1 MKLICLIVAL
11 LLTTACDARE
21 ESKRNKIMDEIEAN
35 LKLPNDSLPLE
46 KYARYY
52 AEDKGRIFGAYT
64 AAIDTRPSDFGCDEV
79 KPDGTSKPV
88 NCRAISD
95 LTPGQRRW
103 VSFSDWPFV
112 SAEHCR
118 AIQVVYNL
126 KARAIEYLECAVP
139 TH

>member
-1 MKLICLIVAL
+1 MKLICLIAAL
-11 LLTTACDARE
+11 LPITACSARD
-21 ESKRNKIMDEIEAN
+21 ESQHNKIMDEIEAN
-35 LKLPNDSLPLE
+35 LKLPNGSLPLK

-64 AAIDTRPSDFGCDEV
+64 TAIESRPAGFGCDEV
-79 KPDGTSKPV
+79 KPDGTSKPAS
-88 NCRAISD
+88 CRAIAD
-95 LTPGQRRW
+95 LPPGQRKW

-112 SAEHCR
+112 AAENCL

-126 KARAIEYLECAVP
+126 KARTIEYLECGVP